1 MGLFPSACLST
12 FTPSM
17 LWTTYPCSTSAMLIS
32 EGRFFKKLHGKP
44 ENNYN
49 SLQTTVHFAFRI
61 SPSQTECPVIYTS
74 GYKDCVTFF
83 QKNTELLEEMEDP
96 FQIYPINLMRNIARR
111 GAKSDLHLIV
121 DTDMVMSTNFAKMVK
136 PVANRMIDG
145 MNKQVLVVR
154 WADFWILGK
163 MLQKN

>member
-1 MGLFPSACLST
+1 
-12 FTPSM
+12 
-17 LWTTYPCSTSAMLIS
+17 MLIS

-154 WADFWILGK
+154 
-163 MLQKN
+163 